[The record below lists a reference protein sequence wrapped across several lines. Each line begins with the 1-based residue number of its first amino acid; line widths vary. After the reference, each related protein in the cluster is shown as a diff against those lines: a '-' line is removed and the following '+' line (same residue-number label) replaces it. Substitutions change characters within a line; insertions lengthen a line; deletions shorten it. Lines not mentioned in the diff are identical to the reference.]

1 MDDNVTTVIDA
12 ALCTGC
18 GLCVE
23 ICPLGVLSME
33 NGKARV
39 TGRRSIHCGHC
50 EAVCPVQAVKV
61 QALDDQ
67 AFAFSSFSDDDRWLP
82 FGDFDVAML
91 VRLMRSRRSCRR
103 FQDKPVPGN
112 ILEDLV
118 RIGTTAPSGTNS
130 QLWTFTI
137 VPTREAVIRLGSEI
151 AGFFKR
157 LNRLARRT
165 WLRRLLSWVGRRDLE
180 NYYHRY
186 YNTISRSMA
195 EWDETGR
202 DRLFHHA
209 TAVILVGS
217 KPGASTPAEDALLA
231 TENILLASHAMGLG
245 TCLVGY
251 AVAALRRDVG
261 IQIRL
266 GVPADETVYAVIA
279 LGYPNQKFQRSA
291 GRRQATVRFL

>member
-1 MDDNVTTVIDA
+1 
-12 ALCTGC
+12 
-18 GLCVE
+18 
-23 ICPLGVLSME
+23 
-33 NGKARV
+33 
-39 TGRRSIHCGHC
+39 
-50 EAVCPVQAVKV
+50 
-61 QALDDQ
+61 
-67 AFAFSSFSDDDRWLP
+67 
-82 FGDFDVAML
+82 
-91 VRLMRSRRSCRR
+91 
-103 FQDKPVPGN
+103 
-112 ILEDLV
+112 
-118 RIGTTAPSGTNS
+118 
-130 QLWTFTI
+130 
-137 VPTREAVIRLGSEI
+137 
-151 AGFFKR
+151 
-157 LNRLARRT
+157 
-165 WLRRLLSWVGRRDLE
+165 
-180 NYYHRY
+180 
-186 YNTISRSMA
+186 MA